1 MALLLQLLALAG
13 GSLLLT
19 FGANYF
25 IEGAYAIALRA
36 GVSQLFIGVTL
47 VALGT
52 SLPEFFVSLIALI
65 KGSSDISLGNIV
77 GSNICNVGLILG
89 LSALVRPVKSTK
101 SILRFEYPLMA
112 TASVLL
118 LIFSL
123 NGTLGRL
130 EGLIYLSM
138 LFLFIWYF
146 AFKAKNVS
154 DQELSQDEPKSS
166 LPRAILVALGG
177 LVALLIGSE
186 LFIKAAV
193 NIARLLGISELIIGL
208 SLVALGTSLPELA
221 STLAAVIKGKDDIAL
236 GNVVGSNLLNIV
248 FILGVLS
255 SVRSVPVNPQIY
267 RFDIPVMLILTAS
280 IFPFTKFY
288 GRIPRIGGLLL
299 FTVYVIYIAAI
310 YAQGRI

>member
-1 MALLLQLLALAG
+1 MALLLQLLILAG

-19 FGANYF
+19 LGANYF

-89 LSALVRPVKSTK
+89 LSALVKPIRSTK

-123 NGTLGRL
+123 NGTVGRL
-130 EGLIYLSM
+130 EGLIYLLM

-146 AFKAKNVS
+146 AFKAKNIP
-154 DQELSQDEPKSS
+154 DQELPQDQPKSS
-166 LPRAILVALGG
+166 LPKATLVALGG
-177 LVALLIGSE
+177 LVALLAGSE
-186 LFIKAAV
+186 LFIRAAV

-221 STLAAVIKGKDDIAL
+221 STLAAVIKGKDDIAV

-255 SVRSVPVNPQIY
+255 SVRPVPVNPQMC
-267 RFDIPVMLILTAS
+267 RFDIPVMLVLTAS

-288 GRIPRIGGLLL
+288 GRIPRVGGFLLVA
-299 FTVYVIYIAAI
+299 VYVIYIAAI